1 MGGLRWGGNP
11 SSETRGATY
20 PSQEICRIGTIG
32 IESGFEE
39 RLHRGIRN
47 VQGLKTKYDEI
58 SKELEGS
65 NLDIAVLMET
75 KEESYRK

>member
-1 MGGLRWGGNP
+1 
-11 SSETRGATY
+11 
-20 PSQEICRIGTIG
+20 
-32 IESGFEE
+32 
-39 RLHRGIRN
+39 LHRGIRN